1 MSESTS
7 NKETVK
13 KIIISIVSTVA
24 AALIIFY
31 FIDSKKPNQERK
43 QATLRA
49 WNSYTQ
55 NKKIFQNTMSEMGNA
70 MMAGK
75 GDLVTGQNNTSNEI
89 NLTISNL
96 ENIKTQN
103 NVDDRLFSL
112 VDITVSQI
120 KEIKSLFGKVF
131 QTITQ
136 LANSN
141 LSETETQNQAQ
152 NIITE
157 FATNISDIKNR
168 DKIRVNTFI
177 DALCKEYGG
186 DICTK

>member
-7 NKETVK
+7 NKETAK

-49 WNSYTQ
+49 WNSYIQ
-55 NKKIFQNTMSEMGNA
+55 NRKIFQNTMTEAGNA

-75 GDLVTGQNNTSNEI
+75 GDLPKGKNIAFNEMD
-89 NLTISNL
+89 LTISNL

-112 VDITVSQI
+112 VDITINQL
-120 KEIKSLFGKVF
+120 KEIKPLFEEMF
-131 QTITQ
+131 LTIAE
-136 LANSN
+136 LNNSN
-141 LSETETQNQAQ
+141 LSETELQNKL
-152 NIITE
+152 NSLTTE
-157 FATNISDIKNR
+157 FSTSINDIKSR
-168 DKIRVNTFI
+168 DKIMVNTFKE
-177 DALCKEYGG
+177 ALCKEYGG
-186 DICTK
+186 DICN

>member
-1 MSESTS
+1 MPESTS
-7 NKETVK
+7 NKETAK

-49 WNSYTQ
+49 WNSYMQ
-55 NKKIFQNTMSEMGNA
+55 NRKIFQNTMSEMSKP
-70 MMAGK
+70 MMAGE
-75 GDLVTGQNNTSNEI
+75 GDLVKGQNNALNEVDI
-89 NLTISNL
+89 TISNL

-120 KEIKSLFGKVF
+120 KEINSHFKEVF
-131 QTITQ
+131 QTLTQ

-141 LSETETQNQAQ
+141 LSETEMQNQASR
-152 NIITE
+152 ITTE
-157 FATNISDIKNR
+157 FATNINDIKNR
-168 DKIRVNTFI
+168 DKIRVNTFKE
-177 DALCKEYGG
+177 ALCKEYGG
-186 DICTK
+186 DICD